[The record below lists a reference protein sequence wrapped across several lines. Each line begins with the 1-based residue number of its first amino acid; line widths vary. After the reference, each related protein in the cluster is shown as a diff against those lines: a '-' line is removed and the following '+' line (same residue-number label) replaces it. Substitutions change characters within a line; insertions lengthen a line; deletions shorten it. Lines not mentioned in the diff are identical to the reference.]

1 MRAKSPKQFAPPAR
15 LNLGF
20 CASIQLP
27 AAARKA
33 FSCAPIL
40 VRTKPP
46 SLLLTAPK
54 YPVPSVPTPL
64 SPPAH
69 EPAPASHLITFSL
82 RRAEALAAV
91 LCAAVLAGCGPSA
104 SDAAPPSAAEVS
116 FNDLVAACTKTI
128 EARTFT
134 VRSNDQGQWVKSGYS
149 PASVTGE
156 FTSTESKITP
166 YLGKLVV
173 KDNTARVSADTE
185 AQAAATRLLPAH
197 VLANHI
203 YTFIFRFDGT
213 QWVWSNG
220 SLVTK
225 TKTDEDV
232 TKAMTLADVVAADGF
247 AGCLPH

>member
-1 MRAKSPKQFAPPAR
+1 M
-15 LNLGF
+15 
-20 CASIQLP
+20 
-27 AAARKA
+27 
-33 FSCAPIL
+33 
-40 VRTKPP
+40 
-46 SLLLTAPK
+46 
-54 YPVPSVPTPL
+54 
-64 SPPAH
+64 
-69 EPAPASHLITFSL
+69 
-82 RRAEALAAV
+82 
-91 LCAAVLAGCGPSA
+91 
-104 SDAAPPSAAEVS
+104 S
-116 FNDLVAACTKTI
+116 FNALVAACTKTI

-134 VRSNDQGQWVKSGYS
+134 VSSNDQGKWVKTGYS

-203 YTFIFRFDGT
+203 YTFILRFDGT

-232 TKAMTLADVVAADGF
+232 TKAMTLADVAAADGF
-247 AGCLPH
+247 AGCIPH